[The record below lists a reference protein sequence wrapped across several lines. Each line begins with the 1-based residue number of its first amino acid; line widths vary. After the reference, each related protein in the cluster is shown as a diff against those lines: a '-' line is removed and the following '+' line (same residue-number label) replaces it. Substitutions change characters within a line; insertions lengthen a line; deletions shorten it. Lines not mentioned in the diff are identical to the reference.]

1 VNKQRRKMIEDLQ
14 AKIEELK
21 SQLESIDVSEVRD
34 EEQDY
39 FDNMAEAFQGGEK
52 GQAAEAAIDAL
63 DQAVESIQEAVDAL
77 ESAINSLDTAK
88 E

>member
-1 VNKQRRKMIEDLQ
+1 MNKERRKAIEAMA

-21 SQLESIDVSEVRD
+21 SQLEGLDVSDLRD

-39 FDNMAEAFQGGEK
+39 FDNMPESLQGGDK
-52 GQAAEAAIDAL
+52 GQAAEAAAEALTEAIDSL
-63 DQAVESIQEAVDAL
+63 QEAVDAL
-77 ESAINSLDTAK
+77 DSAVNSMQRAA